1 MEINK
6 ESIEEKL
13 GYKVQDFKVE
23 YIFNE
28 GKHVE
33 TKILVQPIKTVEY
46 IVIDLKISPTGTAF
60 KD

>member
-6 ESIEEKL
+6 ENIEDIL
-13 GYKVQDFKVE
+13 GYKVQYFKVE
-23 YIFNE
+23 HIFKE

-33 TKILVQPIKTVEY
+33 TKILVQPINTVEY
-46 IVIDLKISPTGTAF
+46 IVIDLKISPTGDAF